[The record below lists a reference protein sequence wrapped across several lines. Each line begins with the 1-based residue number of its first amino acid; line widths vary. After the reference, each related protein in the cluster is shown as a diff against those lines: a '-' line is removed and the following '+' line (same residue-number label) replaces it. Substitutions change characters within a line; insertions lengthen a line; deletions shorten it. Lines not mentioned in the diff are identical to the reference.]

1 MNDLVILFDLEATTI
16 EHWSNPVLINQEKIK
31 RVLSGVNMGDMNK
44 IYGIYSYALWC
55 DENIE
60 IFNSGIRSKIEN
72 EFDIAFDDEYIFHMN
87 DIMDNFASKNAIINY
102 RAYCLTINK
111 EKSILDFHVRNPKFY
126 RKDIMLIDDT
136 VQHAMT
142 ITYPDIDSIPDP
154 KTIMFVNP
162 NHIKGE

>member
-1 MNDLVILFDLEATTI
+1 
-16 EHWSNPVLINQEKIK
+16 
-31 RVLSGVNMGDMNK
+31 
-44 IYGIYSYALWC
+44 
-55 DENIE
+55 
-60 IFNSGIRSKIEN
+60 
-72 EFDIAFDDEYIFHMN
+72 MN